1 MKYYLF
7 VLLLFFPIT
16 IFSQQQYVIFKVSPS
31 NALLRVNGQVLLLD
45 ADTALIRLEYGTYN
59 YQVSCAN
66 YRSKEGVIVLSDSN
80 KIWNEQVC
88 LSPAFGRVKV
98 NGNSTDEATLFID
111 NERKGLLPFVSEP
124 LPSGPHNIKVVKNN
138 YKLFDTTIIV
148 NDDSIA
154 EVFPVYK
161 HDGVRVAL
169 VADEGTEI
177 YVDGMF
183 FGNGEDT
190 AYRYFVEGKYEIEV
204 RKQNQFAYRKVYR
217 INSSLDGRCIT
228 LPSLTKQ
235 YGKSIHFKSYL
246 GVDIWID
253 GDKIGATPFRLNYVK
268 EAPDHHL
275 LTGLHRIKFKKNGYE
290 DLIMDIVIKANEDI
304 IVEEPPL
311 KKQYLVS
318 FKTNVTLD
326 SLFIDGVSYNS
337 MEKAYVVTEGEHS
350 VYMKSFYCD
359 PIDTTIS
366 LYSDTVFHMNLT
378 YNIDTIKPYSVN
390 EIYFSMIFVKG
401 GNYYTTSYS
410 ETSDSKT
417 NNSKQIFV
425 SSFYIGQTEVTRA
438 LWEAVNER
446 KIDGNKG
453 NDPVAASYNDVIKWI
468 KILNEKFS
476 GEGIY
481 FRLPTIEEWEY
492 ASRGGINSRNYKY
505 SGSNNI
511 NDVAWYSDN
520 CQDWYTVRN
529 VAGKKHNELG
539 LYDMCGNISE
549 WCQSESIEKVSCGG
563 NYQSSPDKCRVD
575 SKEKYYNLDWQY
587 PEVGFRLVMELVE

>member
-1 MKYYLF
+1 MKYYLW
-7 VLLLFFPIT
+7 LLLFIIPIT
-16 IFSQQQYVIFKVSPS
+16 IYPQQQYVTFKVSPS

-45 ADTALIRLEYGTYN
+45 ADTALVRLKYGTYH

-80 KIWNEQVC
+80 KIWKEQVS

-98 NGNSTDEATLFID
+98 NGNPTDEATLFID

-124 LPSGPHNIKVVKNN
+124 LPSGPHNIKVVKKN

-148 NDDSIA
+148 NDDSMV

-161 HDGVRVAL
+161 PDGVRVAL

-183 FGNGEDT
+183 LGKGEDSV
-190 AYRYFVEGKYEIEV
+190 YRYFVEGKYEIEV
-204 RKQNQFAYRKVYR
+204 RKSNQFAYRKVYR

-246 GVDIWID
+246 GVGIWID
-253 GDKIGATPFRLNYVK
+253 GDKIGSTPFRLNYDK
-268 EAPDHHL
+268 KTPDHHL
-275 LTGLHRIKFKKNGYE
+275 LTGHHRIQFKRNGYE

-304 IVEEPPL
+304 TVEVPPL

-326 SLFIDGVSYNS
+326 SLYIDGISYNS
-337 MEKAYVVTEGEHS
+337 MEKAFVVTEGEHY

-359 PIDTTIS
+359 PIDTTIL
-366 LYSDTVFHMNLT
+366 LYSDTVFYMNLK
-378 YNIDTIKPYSVN
+378 YNIDTLRDFYID
-390 EIYFSMIFVKG
+390 EIGFNMVFVKG
-401 GNYYTTSYS
+401 GSYYT
-410 ETSDSKT
+410 SDPEKT
-417 NNSKQIFV
+417 NSKIKDSTQIFV
-425 SSFYIGQTEVTRA
+425 SPFYICQTEVTRA
-438 LWEAVNER
+438 LWEAVNEGE
-446 KIDGNKG
+446 INGNKSM
-453 NDPVAASYNDVIKWI
+453 DPVAASYNDVIKWI
-468 KILNEKFS
+468 KVLNEYFS

-481 FRLPTIEEWEY
+481 FRLPTIEEWEF
-492 ASRGGINSRNYKY
+492 ASRGGVNSRNFQY

-511 NDVAWYSDN
+511 YEVAWYSDN
-520 CQDWYTVRN
+520 CQGWYSVRN
-529 VAGKKHNELG
+529 VAGKKQNELG
-539 LYDMCGNISE
+539 LYDMSGNVSE
-549 WCQSESIEKVSCGG
+549 WCQSESIEKFCCGG

-575 SKEKYYNLDWQY
+575 SKEKYYNLDRLY
-587 PEVGFRLVMELVE
+587 PEIGFRLVMELVE